1 MELFREWLCGRHL
14 GIELGEE
21 TNAMLDG
28 VFSRL
33 VDNALEQPR
42 LFVHRDYH
50 SRNLMLTASRP
61 PGIIDYQDAV
71 RGPITYDLVSLLK
84 DAYIRWPLAQ
94 VDRWVAG
101 YAELALRY
109 GLIDTEQESQFQR
122 WFDLMGLQRHI
133 KVAGIFAR
141 LYRRDGKQGYL
152 ADIPRVLDYIVEMR
166 ARHPE
171 FAGLAALIEERV
183 RPGLENPANGM
194 D

>member
-1 MELFREWLCGRHL
+1 MTDQNDPLELLTTKPNEME
-14 GIELGEE
+14 
-21 TNAMLDG
+21 AA
-28 VFSRL
+28 L
-33 VDNALEQPR
+33 VVNALEQPQV
-42 LFVHRDYH
+42 FVHRDYH
-50 SRNLMLTASRP
+50 SRNLMLTASHP

-183 RPGLENPANGM
+183 RPGLENPASGM